1 MIRNMMNGLAISI
14 GIIIGNQIIIL
25 FIIELKGP
33 RLLHLCKYFRYLY
46 QSQKELYKCNLN
58 NII

>member
-33 RLLHLCKYFRYLY
+33 RLLYLLF
-46 QSQKELYKCNLN
+46 K
-58 NII
+58 